1 MNDLGPFL
9 YRLSPLLLLPL
20 VCLFVET
27 SEARVSWS
35 TGGEYRLMSYLN
47 DAFQLS
53 DDAALA
59 AQDWGRHRLRLK
71 PSMEVGIVSVH
82 LEIDVLTGQ
91 TFGTTHDV
99 GSGIL
104 ERRHVDRSNGYDGW
118 TTLEP
123 RLAWFEIKGP
133 LLSLRLGQMQS
144 RWGLGIQSDA
154 IEWKRPNFVSTMVEQ
169 WNGDLT
175 DQIEVEFRP
184 LANLSTD
191 ALSRFSLIFSVG
203 SVYQDEYAA
212 LLDDGEAYRFSSSAR
227 IPLDNLE
234 IGLRAQRQ
242 LVTKPDDEVLDL
254 KSTGGFV
261 RWAEPLLGLGS
272 VFVFESEAVFQTVS
286 MRESSDLE
294 ASPSEEFEGYGMVLA
309 AEYFV
314 LCPQVGLRLEGGI
327 SRGDG
332 GTSADSVYHMDPD
345 FKPSVLALPVVERWL
360 SAHYSKRQVVV
371 DSLSA
376 GARTMLPSD
385 GSVRSMAYSTMKAS
399 WRYARFMLT
408 GAGTLLWRTGDL
420 ETVGGSARH

>member
-1 MNDLGPFL
+1 M
-9 YRLSPLLLLPL
+9 
-20 VCLFVET
+20 
-27 SEARVSWS
+27 
-35 TGGEYRLMSYLN
+35 
-47 DAFQLS
+47 
-53 DDAALA
+53 
-59 AQDWGRHRLRLK
+59 
-71 PSMEVGIVSVH
+71 GIVSVH

-234 IGLRAQRQ
+234 IGLRA
-242 LVTKPDDEVLDL
+242 
-254 KSTGGFV
+254 
-261 RWAEPLLGLGS
+261 
-272 VFVFESEAVFQTVS
+272 EAT
-286 MRESSDLE
+286 
-294 ASPSEEFEGYGMVLA
+294 
-309 AEYFV
+309 
-314 LCPQVGLRLEGGI
+314 CN
-327 SRGDG
+327 
-332 GTSADSVYHMDPD
+332 
-345 FKPSVLALPVVERWL
+345 
-360 SAHYSKRQVVV
+360 
-371 DSLSA
+371 
-376 GARTMLPSD
+376 
-385 GSVRSMAYSTMKAS
+385 KA
-399 WRYARFMLT
+399 
-408 GAGTLLWRTGDL
+408 
-420 ETVGGSARH
+420 